1 MIIKYFETKKINLK
15 IQKLILFYGKNEGF
29 KNQEIKN
36 LSKNFSN
43 ISNYEQK
50 EIIENSTEFLESIF
64 TNSLFDEK
72 RFIIINRANDKI
84 FNLIEE
90 ISFRDTGD
98 NIVLINSDNLDKKSK
113 LRNFFEKNKNTVC
126 TAFYP
131 DNNQTLLKIATS
143 YLNENKISISYSN
156 LNLIVNRC
164 NEDRGILLKEL
175 NKLVLFSSGGK
186 IIDLDT
192 IKKLTNIGENYDISI
207 LIDQCLSKNK
217 KNVIKIINE
226 NNFSNEDC
234 VQITRVFLL
243 KTKKIYFLSSLFEN
257 NNDLEFTI
265 SSAKPPIFWKDKEL
279 IKQQINKWNSNS
291 LRVLMYKLNEL
302 ELLIKKNMN
311 NSINLITNFLLEQA
325 S

>member
-50 EIIENSTEFLESIF
+50 EIIENSREFLESIF
-64 TNSLFDEK
+64 TNSLFNEK

-84 FNLIEE
+84 FKLIDE
-90 ISFRDTGD
+90 ISLRDTGD
-98 NIVLINSDNLDKKSK
+98 NIILINSDNLDKKSK

-143 YLNENKISISYSN
+143 YLNENKISISNSN

-186 IIDLDT
+186 IIDLDR
-192 IKKLTNIGENYDISI
+192 IKKLTNIGENYDISK

-243 KTKKIYFLSSLFEN
+243 KTKKIYFLSLLFEN
-257 NNDLEFTI
+257 NNDMEFTI

-311 NSINLITNFLLEQA
+311 NSINLITNFLLEQT

>member
-50 EIIENSTEFLESIF
+50 EIIENSREFLESIF
-64 TNSLFDEK
+64 TNSLFNEK

-84 FNLIEE
+84 LKLIDE
-90 ISFRDTGD
+90 ISLRDTGD
-98 NIVLINSDNLDKKSK
+98 NIILINSDNLDKKSK

-143 YLNENKISISYSN
+143 YLNENKISISNSN

-186 IIDLDT
+186 IIDLDR
-192 IKKLTNIGENYDISI
+192 IKKLTNIGENYDISE

-243 KTKKIYFLSSLFEN
+243 KTKKIYFLSLLFEN
-257 NNDLEFTI
+257 NNDIEFTI

-311 NSINLITNFLLEQA
+311 NSINLITNFLLEQT

>member
-1 MIIKYFETKKINLK
+1 MIIKYFETKKIYLK
-15 IQKLILFYGKNEGF
+15 KQKLILFYGKNEGF

-36 LSKNFSN
+36 LSKNFLN

-84 FNLIEE
+84 FKLVEE
-90 ISFRDTGD
+90 ISLRDIAD
-98 NIVLINSDNLDKKSK
+98 NIILINSDNLDKKSK
-113 LRNFFEKNKNTVC
+113 LRNFFEKDKNAVC

-164 NEDRGILLKEL
+164 NEDRGILLEEL
-175 NKLVLFSSGGK
+175 NKLILFSSGGK
-186 IIDLDT
+186 IIDSDT
-192 IKKLTNIGENYDISI
+192 IKKLTNIGENHDISI

-234 VQITRVFLL
+234 VQITRVFLF
-243 KTKKIYFLSSLFEN
+243 KTKKIYLLSSLFEN
-257 NNDLEFTI
+257 NNDIEFTI

-279 IKQQINKWNSNS
+279 VKEQIYKWNTNN
-291 LRVLMYKLNEL
+291 LRVLMYRLNEL

>member
-1 MIIKYFETKKINLK
+1 M
-15 IQKLILFYGKNEGF
+15 
-29 KNQEIKN
+29 
-36 LSKNFSN
+36 
-43 ISNYEQK
+43 
-50 EIIENSTEFLESIF
+50 ESIF

-84 FNLIEE
+84 FKLVEE
-90 ISFRDTGD
+90 ISLRDTAD
-98 NIVLINSDNLDKKSK
+98 NIILINSDNLDKKSK
-113 LRNFFEKNKNTVC
+113 LRNFFEKDKNAVC

-186 IIDLDT
+186 IIDLDR
-192 IKKLTNIGENYDISI
+192 IKKLTNIGENYDISK

-234 VQITRVFLL
+234 VQ
-243 KTKKIYFLSSLFEN
+243 
-257 NNDLEFTI
+257 
-265 SSAKPPIFWKDKEL
+265 
-279 IKQQINKWNSNS
+279 
-291 LRVLMYKLNEL
+291 
-302 ELLIKKNMN
+302 
-311 NSINLITNFLLEQA
+311 
-325 S
+325 

>member
-50 EIIENSTEFLESIF
+50 EIIENSKEFLESIF
-64 TNSLFDEK
+64 TNSLFNEK

-84 FNLIEE
+84 FKLIDE
-90 ISFRDTGD
+90 ISLRDTGD
-98 NIVLINSDNLDKKSK
+98 NIILINSDNLDKKSK

-143 YLNENKISISYSN
+143 YLNENKISISNSN

-186 IIDLDT
+186 IIDLDR
-192 IKKLTNIGENYDISI
+192 IKKLTNIGENYDISK

-243 KTKKIYFLSSLFEN
+243 KTKKIYFLSLLFEN
-257 NNDLEFTI
+257 NNDMEFTI

-311 NSINLITNFLLEQA
+311 NSINLITNFLLEQT